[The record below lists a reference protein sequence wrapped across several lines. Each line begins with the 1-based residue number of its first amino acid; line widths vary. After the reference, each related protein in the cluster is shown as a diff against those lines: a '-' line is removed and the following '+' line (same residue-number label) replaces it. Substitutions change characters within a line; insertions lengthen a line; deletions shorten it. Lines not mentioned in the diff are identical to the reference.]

1 MNFKWQLCEIWI
13 SFPWWLLMFNIF
25 LCAPWPLVE
34 LFLGCVDSCGL
45 PIWCWIV
52 NIPVVNLKGL
62 NVFYTNHQAG
72 LWTKVIFFSCVLCT
86 FVFSIVSLPI
96 LFVILFVCFWNWVLG
111 RSGCLELFMQPKV
124 TLISWEAPTSQV
136 LQLQGWTTRESLTVS
151 SEKFL
156 IWTMFRLSI
165 YKKNLR
171 IKRLHPKEIC
181 IGIIFYKQ
189 YAWVWLILLLNNI
202 CICTWYILTILI
214 FYHHHLPYYP
224 SLPLIFPTNLFPM
237 SISIHFLF
245 CDLVMGS

>member
-1 MNFKWQLCEIWI
+1 MIADVQHLSVCSLATCRTLFRMC
-13 SFPWWLLMFNIF
+13 WLVRFTHLMLDSQYSCGELKGFECVLHKPSGRFVDQGYFLF
-25 LCAPWPLVE
+25 LCALYVC
-34 LFLGCVDSCGL
+34 FLDS
-45 PIWCWIV
+45 
-52 NIPVVNLKGL
+52 
-62 NVFYTNHQAG
+62 
-72 LWTKVIFFSCVLCT
+72 FFTYSV
-86 FVFSIVSLPI
+86 
-96 LFVILFVCFWNWVLG
+96 FVILFVCFWNWVLG